1 MSTTNFR
8 HVTNTT
14 HVEQRAANFKR
25 MYQCV
30 RKDRASNAINA
41 WNVRREKLNI
51 ADDDVRDGT
60 IVKHGGINFDELD
73 SY

>member
-1 MSTTNFR
+1 
-8 HVTNTT
+8 
-14 HVEQRAANFKR
+14 
-25 MYQCV
+25 MYQYV

-41 WNVRREKLNI
+41 WNIRREKLNI